1 LRYLIELSQNPAFFL
16 YNAYVSEM
24 LLETKL
30 YLPTPRSNLVSR
42 PRLIERLNRG
52 LEQDCR
58 LTLISAPAGFGK
70 TTLITDWRYR
80 IPDSKDSA
88 SVCYNP
94 RFGWLSLDEGDN
106 DPVQF
111 LSYLLAALQR
121 IIPDVGETAL
131 ASLRSP
137 QPPSMEAVLTAIINE
152 ITTMADAGSLNN
164 CCYMLVLDD
173 YHVIQAQTVHDTLRF
188 FLDHLPRPLHLAIC
202 GRADL
207 PFSLSRLRAGN
218 MVTELRSADLR
229 FTLEE
234 TGEFLNKVMDLNLP
248 PASLTALEERTEG
261 WITGLQLAALSM
273 QGLDDQGRWNFV
285 SDFTGSNRY
294 IVDYLLDEVLVRRPE
309 GTKDFLLQT
318 SILER
323 MSGPLCDAVL
333 GLGNEDTTIVAQ
345 EDHSLAPG
353 LQSQLVLKR
362 LEEAH
367 LFIVPLDEKR
377 QWYRYHHL
385 FGDLLSNRLKQT
397 HPERLPI
404 LHRRASSWYELNGY
418 WDEAIHH
425 ALAAGDMETAARLV
439 EQNAMETF
447 VHSELARLMRWI
459 SALPDD
465 LVRVRPWLN
474 VYQAWALRL
483 TGAPYGEVESCLQ
496 NAEEALQRGTEL
508 SGQDNQA
515 PGTVPGVDEVQQ
527 IMGHIY
533 AIRAYQALYSEKL
546 DLVKEL
552 CHQALDNLPKDSFM
566 RSSVILAIGWADRF
580 SGDLVAAS
588 QAFVEARDISL
599 KFGNSFIGVST
610 ICRLAYT
617 QMLAGQLRQ
626 AAESCQEAIQMATL
640 DDGYRLPVAGYALVY
655 LGAIYREWN
664 ELEAAA
670 QYLVEGIDLCS
681 QVGYYM
687 DQIVGHNNLAR
698 LKMAHGDFRD
708 AQSNCD
714 SATRL
719 SQQMKGYLYARR
731 WAEDCQIRL
740 WLAQCDANSNCLN
753 KASHWAQQSGLGID
767 DELNFLHELAHII
780 LARILVAL
788 GRAAP
793 DAPHLTNAQYLLNR
807 LLETAASAGWLG
819 KVLEIL
825 VLQALAYQA
834 QGQTGDALRT
844 LGRALSLSEPEG
856 FVRVFLD
863 EGEPMARLLYQAA
876 AHGIAPDYAGR
887 LLAAFPTEE
896 PIQEK
901 QVQMVDPL
909 SQREMEVLTLIASGA
924 SNAEIAQEL
933 YITVGTTK
941 NHVKNIY
948 SKLNVH
954 SRAQAIVRSRELG
967 LID

>member
-1 LRYLIELSQNPAFFL
+1 
-16 YNAYVSEM
+16 M
-24 LLETKL
+24 
-30 YLPTPRSNLVSR
+30 PTPRSNLVFR
-42 PRLIERLNRG
+42 PRLIEQLNRG

-80 IPDSKDSA
+80 IPESKGSN
-88 SVCYNP
+88 SVCQNP
-94 RFGWLSLDEGDN
+94 RFGWLSLDESDN

-111 LSYLLAALQR
+111 LIYLLAAIQR
-121 IIPDVGETAL
+121 IIPNIGDTAL

-137 QPPSMEAVLTAIINE
+137 QPPSMEAILTPIINE
-152 ITTMADAGSLNN
+152 ITANAEAESLTS

-173 YHVIQAQTVHDTLRF
+173 YHVIQAQAVHDTLRF

-234 TGEFLNKVMDLNLP
+234 TGEFLNKIMGLDL
-248 PASLTALEERTEG
+248 SLSDLVSLGDRTEG
-261 WITGLQLAALSM
+261 WIAGLQLAALSM
-273 QGLDDQGRWNFV
+273 QGLDDQGRQNFV
-285 SDFTGSNRY
+285 SDFAGSNRY
-294 IVDYLLDEVLVRRPE
+294 IVDYLLDEVLARRPV

-318 SILER
+318 SILVR

-333 GLGNEDTTIVAQ
+333 GLGNEDPRIVAQ
-345 EDHSLAPG
+345 EDRSLAPS
-353 LQSQLVLKR
+353 LRSQLVLKQ

-385 FGDLLSNRLKQT
+385 FGDLLSIRLKQT
-397 HPERLPI
+397 YPERLSI
-404 LHRRASSWYELNGY
+404 LHRRASSWYELHGY

-447 VHSELARLMRWI
+447 VQSELARLMRWI

-483 TGAPYGEVESCLQ
+483 TGAPYGEVESRLQ
-496 NAEEALQRGTEL
+496 NAEEALQRYTEL

-515 PGTVPGVDEVQQ
+515 PEAIPSEAEVQHL
-527 IMGHIY
+527 MGHIY

-552 CHQALDNLPKDSFM
+552 SHQALDNLPQDSFM
-566 RSSVILAIGWADRF
+566 RSTVILAIGWAERF
-580 SGDLVAAS
+580 SGDLAAAS
-588 QAFVEARDISL
+588 QAFIEARDISL
-599 KFGNSFIGVST
+599 KFGNIFIGVST

-617 QMLAGQLRQ
+617 QMLAGQLQQ

-640 DDGYRLPVAGYALVY
+640 DDGRRLPVAGYALVY

-664 ELEAAA
+664 ELETAAG
-670 QYLVEGIDLCS
+670 YLIEGIDLCA

-687 DQIVGHNNLAR
+687 DQIVGQNNLAR
-698 LKMAHGDFRD
+698 LRMAQGEFRD
-708 AQSNCD
+708 AQNNCD
-714 SATRL
+714 SATQL
-719 SQQMKGYLYARR
+719 SQKMKGYLYARR
-731 WAEDCQIRL
+731 WAEDCQVRI
-740 WLAQCDANSNCLN
+740 WLAQCDKDPDCLS
-753 KASHWAQQSGLGID
+753 KASGWANQSGLGID
-767 DELNFLHELAHII
+767 DELDFLHELAHII
-780 LARILVAL
+780 LARVLVAQ
-788 GRAAP
+788 GRAVP
-793 DAPHLTNAQYLLNR
+793 GAPHLADAQQLLNR
-807 LLETAASAGWLG
+807 LLEKAEPASWLG

-825 VLQALAYQA
+825 LLQALAFQA
-834 QGQTGDALRT
+834 QGQIEEALRK
-844 LGRALSLSEPEG
+844 LERALLLAKPEG
-856 FVRVFLD
+856 FTRIFLD
-863 EGEPMARLLYQAA
+863 EGQPMARLLYQAA
-876 AHGIAPDYAGR
+876 AHGIAPGYTGQ
-887 LLAAFPTEE
+887 LLAAFPTEDPVE
-896 PIQEK
+896 IRSVE
-901 QVQMVDPL
+901 MVDPL
-909 SQREMEVLTLIASGA
+909 SQREMEVLMLIASGA

-954 SRAQAIVRSRELG
+954 SRAQAIVRSRKLG
-967 LID
+967 LIS